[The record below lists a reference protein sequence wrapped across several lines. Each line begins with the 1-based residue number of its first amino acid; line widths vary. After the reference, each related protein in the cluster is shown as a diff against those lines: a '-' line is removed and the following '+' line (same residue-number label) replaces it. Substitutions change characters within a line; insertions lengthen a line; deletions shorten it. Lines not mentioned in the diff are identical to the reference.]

1 MRTVTIAGMA
11 TGLFCALLLV
21 ASAQQVA
28 QAPTPPQISARE
40 LVRRA
45 IDNEEKASKENIR
58 YTYRLRTETPK
69 AGAITKQMVETN
81 EGVVARLIAINDK
94 PPSPQDRKKDDDR
107 LQRLVNDR
115 QARAAKRKS
124 QKEDEERTTRMVK
137 ALPDA
142 FLYEYDGFQPGKNG
156 HELVR
161 LKFRPNPKYDAPTR
175 ELQVYQGM
183 QGNMLIEPGDERLVK
198 IQAQLF
204 RSVNF
209 GWGIFGHLDPGGQ
222 FAVEQSKV
230 GGDRWEITEMRLKF
244 TGKVLLFKSLN
255 INEHETALDY
265 RPAPNNLSFAEG
277 VEFLKQQPEYVAEK
291 QSQAQ

>member
-1 MRTVTIAGMA
+1 MKPIRIAGMA
-11 TGLFCALLLV
+11 TGVVCALLLV
-21 ASAQQVA
+21 VSAQQAA
-28 QAPTPPQISARE
+28 QAPTSPKISAQE

-94 PPSPQDRKKDDDR
+94 PPSPEDRKKDDDR
-107 LQRLVNDR
+107 LQRLINDP

-142 FLYEYDGFQPGKNG
+142 FLYDYDGFEPGKNG
-156 HELVR
+156 RELVH
-161 LKFRPNPKYDAPTR
+161 LKFKPNPKYDPPTR

-183 QGNMLIEPGDERLVK
+183 QGSMLIDPGDERLVK

-222 FAVEQSKV
+222 FVVEQSKV
-230 GGDRWEITEMRLKF
+230 GGDRWEVTEMRLKF
-244 TGKVLLFKSLN
+244 TGKVLLFKTLN
-255 INEHETALDY
+255 INEHETAFDY
-265 RPAPNNLSFAEG
+265 RPAPNNLSFAQG
-277 VEFLKQQPEYVAEK
+277 VEFLKQQPEYLAEK
-291 QSQAQ
+291 QGQAQ